1 MNQHIGDY
9 YNGGKVVNK
18 STVVTSKEGTYYEA
32 TKDVYFKKNVK
43 LKDPAYDLTADSLL
57 YNSENQLATFITIT
71 YIVDS
76 YRQNNRYQGRIL

>member
-1 MNQHIGDY
+1 MQHIGDY

-57 YNSENQLATFITIT
+57 YNSENQLATFITST
-71 YIVDS
+71 YIIDS
-76 YRQNNRYQGRIL
+76 TGRTIRHQRRLL